1 MAGVFVHEPPFCAL
15 HTHQVLAVETN
26 HILSHQTAQ
35 TAAAI
40 LPFKQFSR
48 LKVFE
53 PPDPFQGQPS
63 ESPHPFGSLPVPPA
77 VRFPSLVLSR
87 ALLLSD
93 LPVLIAPLS
102 G

>member
-1 MAGVFVHEPPFCAL
+1 MAGVFVPEPPFRAL
-15 HTHQVLAVETN
+15 HTHEVLAVEAN
-26 HILSHQTAQ
+26 HALSHQTIQ

-53 PPDPFQGQPS
+53 PPDPFQGQPP
-63 ESPHPFGSLPVPPA
+63 ESPHPFNSLPHPPA
-77 VRFPSLVLSR
+77 VLFPSPVLSCT
-87 ALLLSD
+87 LLLSD
-93 LPVLIAPLS
+93 LPVLFAPPS